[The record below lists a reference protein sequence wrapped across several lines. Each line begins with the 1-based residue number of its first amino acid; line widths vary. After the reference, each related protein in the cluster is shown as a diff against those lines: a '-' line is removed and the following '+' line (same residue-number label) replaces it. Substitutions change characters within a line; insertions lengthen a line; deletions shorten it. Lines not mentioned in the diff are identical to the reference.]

1 MKNIIKVLFGIP
13 AIQSVPIVEKEP
25 VDILLQG
32 LAIHTDEGGC
42 CVSCGY
48 SYCPSLD
55 DCVKPR
61 ETYCQEFDFPY
72 NALYKG
78 SGIILP
84 PKKSLVDYNEVSK
97 REESLH
103 VWNEG
108 LV

>member
-13 AIQSVPIVEKEP
+13 AILSIPIQQEKP
-25 VDILLQG
+25 IDLLLEQ
-32 LAIHTDEGGC
+32 LATPEC
-42 CVSCGY
+42 CDSCGY

-55 DCVKPR
+55 DCVRPW

-84 PKKSLVDYNEVSK
+84 PKKSLQDYNEVPK
-97 REESLH
+97 REESLQ

>member
-13 AIQSVPIVEKEP
+13 AILSVPIQQDKP
-25 VDILLQG
+25 IDLLLDG
-32 LAIHTDEGGC
+32 LATPEC
-42 CVSCGY
+42 CVSCGF

-55 DCVKPR
+55 DCVRPW

-84 PKKSLVDYNEVSK
+84 PKKSLVDYNEVPQG
-97 REESLH
+97 EESLQ